1 MDKISIG
8 LRLKEARLKKGFTQK
23 DLSNISG
30 IHIVYISEIERGSK
44 MPSINTFIKIIEA
57 LNISADYI
65 LRNNISS
72 GKYYVF
78 NEVTERL
85 KDITPSQRKCIV
97 DIIDAYLR
105 NI

>member
-1 MDKISIG
+1 MDKINIG
-8 LRLKEARLKKGFTQK
+8 NRLKEARLKKGFTQK

-30 IHIVYISEIERGSK
+30 IHITYISEMERGVK
-44 MPSINTFIKIIEA
+44 MPSINTFVKIIEA
-57 LNISADYI
+57 LDISADYV

-72 GKYYVF
+72 GRGYVF
-78 NEVTERL
+78 DEVTERL
-85 KDITPSQRKCIV
+85 KGITPRQRKCIV

>member
-1 MDKISIG
+1 MDKINIG

-30 IHIVYISEIERGSK
+30 IGITYISEMERGVK
-44 MPSINTFIKIIEA
+44 MPSINTFIRVIEA
-57 LNISADYI
+57 LDISADYI

-72 GKYYVF
+72 GKCYVS
-78 NEVTERL
+78 NEVTEKL
-85 KDITPSQRKCIV
+85 EDITPRQRKCIV

>member
-1 MDKISIG
+1 MDKASIG
-8 LRLKEARLKKGFTQK
+8 LRLKEARLKKEFTQK

-30 IHIVYISEIERGSK
+30 IQVTYISEIERGVK

-57 LNISADYI
+57 LDISADYV

-72 GKYYVF
+72 GKGYVF
-78 NEVTERL
+78 DEVTERL
-85 KDITPSQRKCIV
+85 KDITPRQRKCIV

-105 NI
+105 NL